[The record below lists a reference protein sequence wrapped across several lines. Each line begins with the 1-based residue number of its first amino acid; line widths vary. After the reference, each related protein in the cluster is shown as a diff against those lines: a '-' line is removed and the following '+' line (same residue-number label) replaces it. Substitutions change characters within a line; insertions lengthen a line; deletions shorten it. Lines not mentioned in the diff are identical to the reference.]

1 MTILQTLL
9 AAKNE
14 PRFDDDGE
22 AIELELLPPA
32 TSSEIEQLAVRAGGT
47 LDDELRELL
56 ATTRGFTGPLP
67 IEVLDLV
74 SGDFAIE
81 CDFLFPR
88 MHPIAS
94 DGTGNFW
101 IVDLTRPA
109 PSLGPVYYV
118 CHDPPV
124 VACQAGSAAAFLAEL
139 LGGDSVRRVYD
150 EDVFRIWR
158 KNPPPIPSTDAV
170 SSPDPELAAFA
181 RTLEPSWVIFD
192 LRNAAPG
199 TGFPWGRF
207 GSRPE
212 TKRHDRLPIFAFRSR
227 TGFLRRLFR

>member
-1 MTILQTLL
+1 MTILQMLL

-14 PRFDDDGE
+14 PRLDEDGE
-22 AIELELLPPA
+22 PVELELLPPA
-32 TSSEIEQLAVRAGGT
+32 TAGEIERLASQVGGT
-47 LDDELRELL
+47 LDEELRDLV
-56 ATTRGFTGPLP
+56 ATARGFTGPAP
-67 IEVLDLV
+67 IDVLDLV
-74 SGDFAIE
+74 TGDFAIE

-101 IVDLTRPA
+101 IVDLTQPA

-124 VACQAGSAAAFLAEL
+124 AAWQAASAAAFLSGL
-139 LGGDSVRRVYD
+139 LRGETVRRVYD

-158 KNPPPIPSTDAV
+158 RNPPPIPSTDAA

-181 RTLEPSWVIFD
+181 RTLGSSWVIFD
-192 LRNAAPG
+192 LRNAVAG
-199 TGFPWGRF
+199 AGFPWGRY
-207 GSRPE
+207 GAPPESR
-212 TKRHDRLPIFAFRSR
+212 RHDRLPIFAFQPR